1 MIDNPK
7 PSIRSPRICVVV
19 SADAEWR
26 AVRRLFPEAEPGA
39 TPFGEYFALTLTH
52 GSESIEAIVLHG
64 GWGKVSAAAS
74 AQHALDR
81 WRPELIVNL
90 GTCGGF
96 AGKIERGEIVM
107 AERTV
112 IYDIIEQMGSAEE
125 AIEHYAEAID
135 LSWLPD
141 PLPVPVR
148 RTLLLSADRDLL
160 PGDIGRLHAEHGA
173 VVGDWESGAIAWVAA
188 RNNVRCLILRCVSDI
203 VGEHGGEAYAD
214 PSLFAREAH
223 DAMDRLFALLPAV
236 IPMRA

>member
-7 PSIRSPRICVVV
+7 PSVRTPRICVVV

-26 AVRRLFPEAEPGA
+26 AVRRLFPDAELGT
-39 TPFGEYFALTLTH
+39 TPFGEYFPRTFTQDAR
-52 GSESIEAIVLHG
+52 SIGATVLHG

-96 AGKIERGEIVM
+96 AGRIERGEIVM

-112 IYDIIEQMGSAEE
+112 IYDIIEQMGSAQA

-135 LSWLPD
+135 LSWLP
-141 PLPVPVR
+141 PVLPVPVR
-148 RTLLLSADRDLL
+148 RALLLSADRDLL
-160 PGDIGRLHAEHGA
+160 PGDVERLHAEHGA

-203 VGEHGGEAYAD
+203 VGTHGGEAYED
-214 PSLFAREAH
+214 PALFAREAH
-223 DAMDRLFALLPAV
+223 DAMARLFELLPAV
-236 IPMRA
+236 IP